1 MLIYFIVTQF
11 YGLTHY
17 LVYINLTCKLN
28 KRLIK
33 FATQKLNKRLIKM
46 VDSKT
51 QDKRDDILDVAEKLF
66 SEKGFEAISIR
77 EISKAAEI
85 NIAMVSYYFGSKEKL
100 YEEVVNRKLIS
111 SEMIIKYIEQHE
123 TYTNKLFA
131 IVDMFINKF
140 FERRDFQN
148 IIFREMAM
156 NQRTGMA
163 ELITNRLHQNF
174 SVIQD
179 VIENGIKHK
188 EFKKVDVE
196 LTVMTIIGVVKT
208 YTTSCSIAC
217 RVLKIDD
224 PEKVYDDKYKKRLK
238 KHLKELLVTH
248 LEIKL

>member
-1 MLIYFIVTQF
+1 
-11 YGLTHY
+11 
-17 LVYINLTCKLN
+17 
-28 KRLIK
+28 
-33 FATQKLNKRLIKM
+33 M

-208 YTTSCSIAC
+208 YTTSC
-217 RVLKIDD
+217 
-224 PEKVYDDKYKKRLK
+224 
-238 KHLKELLVTH
+238 
-248 LEIKL
+248 

>member
-1 MLIYFIVTQF
+1 
-11 YGLTHY
+11 
-17 LVYINLTCKLN
+17 
-28 KRLIK
+28 
-33 FATQKLNKRLIKM
+33 M
-46 VDSKT
+46 VESKT

-148 IIFREMAM
+148 IIFREVAM

-163 ELITNRLHQNF
+163 ELITTRLHQNF